1 MNDLLRDALNKRL
14 DKKQSIFMPI
24 PALVGNDAHVINVP
38 NRANYI
44 YVRISGVTTQ
54 IYNKKAVSL
63 DMSVWVGK
71 TPSEPNFLQVLG
83 EIPSRPRY
91 NEDNVTTYRN
101 PPHRESHTYPNDDWT
116 PIQSRQIMPLRVTA
130 IGGMVVRIYKNI
142 VKTVDGFDLF
152 DTQTFDLSGYRSL
165 ENYGV
170 YAKYI
175 LLEISG
181 SGIINVVDGVD
192 ISFADLDYSDIP
204 SPTSGAQAIA
214 AVRIWSGQL
223 ELVETKIW
231 SDIKDLRFSGSNG
244 GTADQKQNS
253 RVLGNDVTIADTEN
267 LIVSEYFDLADYA
280 LTLEGDA
287 VLEII

>member
-14 DKKQSIFMPI
+14 DEKQTVFTPI
-24 PALVGNDAHVINVP
+24 PAIVGNDDHIVDVP

-44 YVRISGVTTQ
+44 YVKISGVTTQ
-54 IYNKKAVSL
+54 IYNKKAVKL

-91 NEDNVTTYRN
+91 NEDNTTVYRTA
-101 PPHRESHTYPNDDWT
+101 PHRESHTYPNDDWI
-116 PIQSRQIMPLRVTA
+116 PVQSRQIMPLRVTA
-130 IGGMVVRIYKNI
+130 IGGMVIRIYKNI
-142 VKTVDGFDLF
+142 VKTASGFDLF
-152 DTQTFDLSGYRSL
+152 DTQTLDLSDYRSL
-165 ENYGV
+165 EDYGV

-175 LLEISG
+175 LLETSG
-181 SGIINVVDGVD
+181 SGIINVVDGTDV
-192 ISFADLDYSDIP
+192 SFADLDYGDIP

-223 ELVETKIW
+223 ELVEAKTW
-231 SDIKDLRFSGSNG
+231 SDVKDLRLSGIG
-244 GTADQKQNS
+244 KETDQKQNS
-253 RVLGNDVTIADTEN
+253 RVLSRDMTLADTEN

-287 VLEII
+287 VLEVI